1 MRNKSLLATI
11 FWLLACGVGFAGSIS
26 TQQFFSQELGR
37 GWKYKLYLP
46 DGYSTS
52 DLYYPVLYLL
62 HGSGGDENAWDFGFS
77 ILDELIVQNK
87 IPPVI
92 AIAPASG
99 TSWWV
104 DGVETF
110 ETAFFDNLIPEIE
123 GKFRALKER
132 EGRALA
138 GYSMGGYGVL
148 RYALAYPE
156 MFVAATMLSPALYD
170 QLPPLGSSARSSG
183 GFGDPFN
190 EQMWIARNYSTILPD
205 YLQKGMFVAIYIASG
220 DDDFHHVEDFK
231 FNIEQQSTF
240 LYGRLHK
247 QGGSPAELR
256 IVNGGHNTNV
266 WEPTFSEGVQ
276 YMFHFLRSPAPP
288 VSVVPP
294 APVPLGF
301 ELYQN
306 YPNPFNPQ
314 TTIQYQLPAAAK
326 VTLKIYDVTG
336 REIKTLV
343 SREQAPGLYTIRWNG
358 KSDRLQDATSGV
370 YFCQMTLESTGERI
384 VKVRKLILLK

>member
-1 MRNKSLLATI
+1 MRKPLLAAI
-11 FWLLACGVGFAGSIS
+11 LCLLANRACFAGSIS

-46 DGYSTS
+46 DGYANSG
-52 DLYYPVLYLL
+52 LNYPVLYLL

-77 ILDELIVQNK
+77 ILDDLIAQQK

-92 AIAPASG
+92 AVAPASG

-110 ETAFFDNLIPEIE
+110 ETAFFDNLIPEVEKQYRTI
-123 GKFRALKER
+123 KER
-132 EGRALA
+132 EGRGLA

-156 MFVAATMLSPALYD
+156 TFVAATMLSPALYD
-170 QLPPLGSSARSSG
+170 GLPPLGSSARISG
-183 GFGDPFN
+183 SFGDPFD
-190 EQMWIARNYSTILPD
+190 EQIWTARNYPTILPD
-205 YLQKGMFVAIYIASG
+205 YLQKGVFVAIYIASG

-231 FNIEQQSTF
+231 FNIEQQATF

-256 IVNGGHNTNV
+256 IVNGGHNTIV

-276 YMFHFLRSPAPP
+276 YMFKFLKTPTPP
-288 VSVVPP
+288 VSVAPPTSVPD
-294 APVPLGF
+294 GF
-301 ELYQN
+301 ELFQN

-314 TTIQYQLPAAAK
+314 TNIQYQLAFSGK
-326 VTLKIYDVTG
+326 VTLKIYDLMGKEV
-336 REIKTLV
+336 KTLV
-343 SREQAPGLYTIRWNG
+343 NQEQTPGSYTFRWDG
-358 KSDRLQDATSGV
+358 KNDRLLQVVSGV
-370 YFCQMTLESTGERI
+370 YFFRLVTKSAKGQTFSQ
-384 VKVRKLILLK
+384 VRKLVLLR